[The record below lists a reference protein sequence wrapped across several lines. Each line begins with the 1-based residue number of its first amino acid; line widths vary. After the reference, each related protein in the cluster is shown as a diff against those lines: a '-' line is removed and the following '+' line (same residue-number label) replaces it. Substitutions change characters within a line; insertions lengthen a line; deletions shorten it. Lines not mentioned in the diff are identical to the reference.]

1 PRQHLR
7 PPAHRRLPAL
17 LAQLAV
23 SGPGPREESRAG
35 FLWPTGHA
43 GGVCGAPREP
53 RISGL
58 HYQRGPLSMTEA
70 TESRPAPDTPSGF
83 FGRLFDF
90 SFEEFITL
98 SIIKILYVLF
108 VIAAGLAAL
117 GI

>member
-1 PRQHLR
+1 
-7 PPAHRRLPAL
+7 
-17 LAQLAV
+17 
-23 SGPGPREESRAG
+23 
-35 FLWPTGHA
+35 
-43 GGVCGAPREP
+43 
-53 RISGL
+53 
-58 HYQRGPLSMTEA
+58 MTEA

-117 GI
+117 GIFVAFASQGGATLVAGLIAAPIGFLLYVIMARVWLELLIVIFRIADNTAEIARQGRR